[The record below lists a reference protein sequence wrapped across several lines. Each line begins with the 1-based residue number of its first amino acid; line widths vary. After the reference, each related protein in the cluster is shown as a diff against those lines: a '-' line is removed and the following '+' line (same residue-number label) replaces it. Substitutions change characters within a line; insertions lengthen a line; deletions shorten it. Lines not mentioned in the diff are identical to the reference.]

1 MEESSFQNKTRK
13 FESTVLLLTVF
24 IVGLCTIVYELL
36 IGSVSSYFLGDSI
49 TQFSITIGLSM
60 TAMGLGTL
68 LSRYI
73 ENHLIRYFIFVEF
86 VLGFIGGLS
95 VPILFAA
102 YTYTSIY
109 YPIMVSMIVMIGILI
124 GLEVPLLTRI
134 MERSYSLRINI
145 SNILSLDYLGALAAT
160 ILFPFFLL
168 PFFGIFKSS
177 IITGTIN
184 LSVGIFNL
192 YYFQHQ
198 LGIKNLKVLRFISAS
213 IVTAMIG
220 LFIFSQSLINAWE
233 TTIYEDRVI
242 FSHQSRYQKIILTK
256 NKEDVRLYL
265 DGSLQFSSIDEYRY
279 HEALALIPA
288 SLTSHRES
296 VLILGGGDGLLV
308 KQLLKYSDIQ
318 TITIVDIDEEVTK
331 IAKEHP
337 LLLSLN
343 QNSLDDQK
351 VNVINNDAFKYL
363 ENTSQQYDIILAD
376 LPDPKNTSLSRLY
389 SREFFKLIKRRLS
402 RQGIFV
408 TQSTSP
414 FFAKK
419 AFWCINESIKS
430 AGFGFVKPYHAYVPS
445 MGDWGF
451 VMAANRYLDI
461 DNINLDVPTKF
472 LNANDIKT
480 LFYFPKDLILT
491 QVLPSSLS
499 SPNVL
504 SYYLEGW
511 KYWH

>member
-1 MEESSFQNKTRK
+1 MENKPPNNIQK

-60 TAMGLGTL
+60 TAMGIGTL

-73 ENHLIRYFIFVEF
+73 KNNLIRYFIFVEF

-109 YPIMVSMIVMIGILI
+109 YPIMVSMIMIIGILI

-145 SNILSLDYLGALAAT
+145 SNVLSLDYLGALVAT

-177 IITGTIN
+177 IITGGIN
-184 LSVGIFNL
+184 LLVGIFNL
-192 YYFQHQ
+192 YCFQNQ

-213 IVTAMIG
+213 IVTIMIL

-233 TTIYEDRVI
+233 STIYEDRVI
-242 FSHQSRYQKIILTK
+242 FSHQSRYQKIVLTK
-256 NKEDVRLYL
+256 NKEDIRLYL

-279 HEALALIPA
+279 HEALAHIPL
-288 SLTSHRES
+288 SLTSYRES
-296 VLILGGGDGLLV
+296 VLILGGGDGLLAR
-308 KQLLKYSDIQ
+308 QLLKYSDIQ
-318 TITIVDIDEEVTK
+318 SITIVDMDEEVTK

-337 LLLSLN
+337 LLLTIN

-351 VNVINNDAFKYL
+351 VQVINNDAFKYL

-376 LPDPKNTSLSRLY
+376 LPDPKNTGLSRLY
-389 SREFFKLIKRRLS
+389 SREFFKLIERRLS

-408 TQSTSP
+408 TQATSP

-419 AFWCINESIKS
+419 AFWCIHESIK
-430 AGFGFVKPYHAYVPS
+430 AVGFQFVKPYHAYVPS

-451 VMAANRYLDI
+451 VMAANRNLDI
-461 DNINLDVPTKF
+461 DNIQLDVPTQF
-472 LNANDIKT
+472 LSADETKS
-480 LFYFPKDLILT
+480 LFYFPKDLILD
-491 QVLPSSLS
+491 QILPSSLT

>member
-1 MEESSFQNKTRK
+1 MENKSLNNTQK

-60 TAMGLGTL
+60 TAMGIGTL
-68 LSRYI
+68 FSRYI
-73 ENHLIRYFIFVEF
+73 ENNLIRYFIFVEF

-102 YTYTSIY
+102 YTYTSTY
-109 YPIMVSMIVMIGILI
+109 YPIMVSMIMIIGILI

-134 MERSYSLRINI
+134 MERSYPLRINI
-145 SNILSLDYLGALAAT
+145 SNVLSLDYLGALAAT

-177 IITGTIN
+177 IITGGIN
-184 LSVGIFNL
+184 LLVGIFNL
-192 YYFQHQ
+192 YCFQNQ
-198 LGIKNLKVLRFISAS
+198 LGIKNLKALRFISAS
-213 IVTAMIG
+213 IVTTMIA
-220 LFIFSQSLINAWE
+220 LFIFSQFLINAWE

-242 FSHQSRYQKIILTK
+242 FSHQSRYQKIVLTK
-256 NKEDVRLYL
+256 NKEDIRLYL

-279 HEALALIPA
+279 HEALAHIPL
-288 SLTSHRES
+288 SLTSYRES
-296 VLILGGGDGLLV
+296 VLILGGGDGLLAR
-308 KQLLKYSDIQ
+308 QLLKYSDIQ
-318 TITIVDIDEEVTK
+318 TITIIDMDKEVTK
-331 IAKEHP
+331 IAKNHP
-337 LLLSLN
+337 LLLGIN
-343 QNSLDDQK
+343 QNSLNNER

-389 SREFFKLIKRRLS
+389 SREFFKLVKKRLS

-419 AFWCINESIKS
+419 AFWCIYESIKS
-430 AGFGFVKPYHAYVPS
+430 SGFHFVKPYHAYVPS

-461 DNINLDVPTKF
+461 DNIHLNVPTKF
-472 LNANDIKT
+472 LNASDMKT

-491 QVLPSSLS
+491 QILPSSLS
-499 SPNVL
+499 NPNVL
-504 SYYLEGW
+504 NYYLEGW